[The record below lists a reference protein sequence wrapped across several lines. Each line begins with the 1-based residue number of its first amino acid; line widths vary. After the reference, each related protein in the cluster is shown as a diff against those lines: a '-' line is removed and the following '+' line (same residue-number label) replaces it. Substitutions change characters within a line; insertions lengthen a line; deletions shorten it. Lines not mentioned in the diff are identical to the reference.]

1 MNVPIDLSLHYNIH
15 TSPVLPTGMKL
26 KKNKKKYSN
35 NKTVNNRRK
44 KHKKKTHT
52 VTAAI
57 NCNSDEEDLYSLST
71 AMSTMLVAIETGWLE
86 GGGGGVLQTDN
97 INCKAREPKRN
108 QSIYNPVC

>member
-15 TSPVLPTGMKL
+15 TSPVLPTGMKFIL
-26 KKNKKKYSN
+26 KNTATTKLSTTAKNTKK
-35 NKTVNNRRK
+35 
-44 KHKKKTHT
+44 HT

-57 NCNSDEEDLYSLST
+57 NCNSDDEDLYSLST
-71 AMSTMLVAIETGWLE
+71 AMSTMLVAIETGWL
-86 GGGGGVLQTDN
+86 GGGLQTDN